1 MREDMAWLIWVSFWA
16 FPIWSSRYKHGC
28 LKEQISHWSQQWFMP
43 LLHQT
48 CTRKHPNTILG
59 MSNWS
64 MQFKEGSYDPF
75 HIDTHWFSTL
85 YQYLRELAIQNHKK
99 CVFISCDNSAKI
111 DFGEPGALVSSGVH
125 GKRSIIPTTSMLGML
140 DHNVNQKGK
149 FKTIFF
155 SKFPWCTCQS
165 WSKWVVLL
173 VILYQLL
180 HFIFSVSMK
189 YKT

>member
-1 MREDMAWLIWVSFWA
+1 
-16 FPIWSSRYKHGC
+16 
-28 LKEQISHWSQQWFMP
+28 
-43 LLHQT
+43 
-48 CTRKHPNTILG
+48 
-59 MSNWS
+59 

-99 CVFISCDNSAKI
+99 LVFISCDNSAKI

-155 SKFPWCTCQS
+155 FKISVMYLSK
-165 WSKWVVLL
+165 L
-173 VILYQLL
+173 VKVGSFISYTVSTSML
-180 HFIFSVSMK
+180 HLFCFS
-189 YKT
+189 